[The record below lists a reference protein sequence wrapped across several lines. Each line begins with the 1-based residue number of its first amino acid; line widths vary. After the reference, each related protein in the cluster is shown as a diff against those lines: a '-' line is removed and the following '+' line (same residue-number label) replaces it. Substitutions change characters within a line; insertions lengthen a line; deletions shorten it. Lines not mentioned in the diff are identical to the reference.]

1 MSDHSRHAEQA
12 ETLHLNARAWVPN
25 NPRLPVLIYRQVFT
39 PGEEAVALAQ
49 RLFTDNGWPAQ
60 WVDGVFDY
68 HHYHATAHEV
78 LAFTQ
83 GEAQLMLGGPE
94 GELVTVRGG
103 DVVLLPAGTGHCN
116 KGSSADFT
124 VVGAYPPGQQADMCR
139 AAASEEQLAQIETVP
154 FPDSDPVYGA
164 EGPLAREWVRGR

>member
-1 MSDHSRHAEQA
+1 
-12 ETLHLNARAWVPN
+12 
-25 NPRLPVLIYRQVFT
+25 
-39 PGEEAVALAQ
+39 
-49 RLFTDNGWPAQ
+49 
-60 WVDGVFDY
+60 VDGVFDY

-154 FPDSDPVYGA
+154 FPDSDPVFGA
-164 EGPLAREWVRGR
+164 EGPMVREWGRGR